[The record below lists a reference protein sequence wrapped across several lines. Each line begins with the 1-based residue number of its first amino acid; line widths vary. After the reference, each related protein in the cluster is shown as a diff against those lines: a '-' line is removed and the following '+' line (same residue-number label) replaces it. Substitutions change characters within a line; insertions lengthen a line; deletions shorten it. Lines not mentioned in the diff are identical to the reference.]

1 METSVKN
8 LSSERDHIVN
18 LNEDLSL
25 KIVEFEVSVKEMNSQ
40 MQSLQVLRLNSAYT
54 DKEINSIKI
63 TKPMRDFQLSLGAIH
78 IRINDLFNLP
88 PNIILDLF
96 RLS

>member
-54 DKEINSIKI
+54 DNETNKI
-63 TKPMRDFQLSLGAIH
+63 TKPIRDFQLSLRAIH

-88 PNIILDLF
+88 PQILF
-96 RLS
+96 

>member
-40 MQSLQVLRLNSAYT
+40 MQSLQVLRLDSAYT
-54 DKEINSIKI
+54 DNEINSNKI
-63 TKPMRDFQLSLGAIH
+63 IKPMRDFQLSLGG
-78 IRINDLFNLP
+78 NTY
-88 PNIILDLF
+88 
-96 RLS
+96 

>member
-54 DKEINSIKI
+54 DNEINSKKNHK
-63 TKPMRDFQLSLGAIH
+63 TYT
-78 IRINDLFNLP
+78 
-88 PNIILDLF
+88 
-96 RLS
+96 